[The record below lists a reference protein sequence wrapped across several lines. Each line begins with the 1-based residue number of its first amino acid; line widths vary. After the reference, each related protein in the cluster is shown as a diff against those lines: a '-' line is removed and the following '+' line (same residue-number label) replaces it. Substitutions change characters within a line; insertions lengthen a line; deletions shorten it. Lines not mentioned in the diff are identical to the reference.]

1 MSLRKVVLLFLRVL
15 VERVLNLEV
24 RWRWV
29 LVMVFS
35 FFLEVVCLVVSLEVS
50 WVLRVESFVRLV
62 WVLVNL
68 VVMCVVLFLCV

>member
-50 WVLRVESFVRLV
+50 WVLRVESFVRFV